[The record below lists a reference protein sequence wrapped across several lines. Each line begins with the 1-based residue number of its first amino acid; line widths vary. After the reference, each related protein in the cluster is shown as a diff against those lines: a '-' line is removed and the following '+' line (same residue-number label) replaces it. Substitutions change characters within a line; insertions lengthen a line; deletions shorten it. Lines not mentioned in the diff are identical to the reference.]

1 MIAIMFSLK
10 TRMHSSRMRTARS
23 SSRRGGVSTRHPP
36 WDHAPP
42 GPCTPPEQAPRE
54 QTSPSCGQTHACKH
68 ITLPQTSFAGGNNW
82 LQPHSGV
89 TPLFSLRTVSI
100 ASSQS
105 CWSVDTDAWYKWGL
119 ELREGDIFTGA
130 CHSAQEVGVPM

>member
-1 MIAIMFSLK
+1 MMMIAIMFSLK
-10 TRMHSSRMRTARS
+10 TM
-23 SSRRGGVSTRHPP
+23 
-36 WDHAPP
+36 
-42 GPCTPPEQAPRE
+42 ELLE
-54 QTSPSCGQTHACKH
+54 
-68 ITLPQTSFAGGNNW
+68 NW

-89 TPLFSLRTVSI
+89 TPLFSLRTVSL